1 MDLLK
6 QYKID
11 PNLIIKPTIYII
23 LGLIAYQLF
32 ALLIRSIVRKSVHK
46 ERHKQKR
53 IHTINILVLNVI
65 KYVIIIIVLA
75 KILSIYGIDVKSII
89 AGLGIAAA
97 VIGLA
102 FQDVA
107 KDFLAGMSIIMEDQ
121 YEIGDTVEINGF
133 MGEVVSLGLK
143 TTRVRNYK
151 GETLI
156 IANHT
161 ITKVI
166 NYNLN
171 HIKAIVDVSVG
182 YEHSPEEVEK
192 VILKMAKKL
201 SHKIPNTH
209 GEIEL
214 LGINELEE
222 SGVVYRVVV
231 DSVAPHHIEVQRVLR
246 KELKKALD
254 DANIK
259 IPYKQ
264 IEVHNGK

>member
-1 MDLLK
+1 MDLFDK
-6 QYKID
+6 YKID
-11 PNLIIKPTIYII
+11 PKLIIKPLIYIALAI
-23 LGLIAYQLF
+23 IVYEIF
-32 ALLIRSIVRKSVHK
+32 ALVISKIIKKNISK
-46 ERHKQKR
+46 KRHKQKR
-53 IHTINILVLNVI
+53 INTINILVLNII
-65 KYVIIIIVLA
+65 KYVIIILVIA
-75 KILSIYGIDVKSII
+75 KILSIYGIDIKSII

-102 FQDVA
+102 FQDIA
-107 KDFLAGMSIIMEDQ
+107 KDFLAGISIIMEDQ
-121 YEIGDTVEINGF
+121 YEIGDIVEINGF

-151 GETLI
+151 GQTLI

-161 ITKVI
+161 ISEVI

-171 HIKAIVDVSVG
+171 HIKAIVDVSVS
-182 YEHSPEEVEK
+182 YDYSPEEVEK

-201 SHKIPNTH
+201 SKKVPNTY

-214 LGINELEE
+214 LGIDELEE
-222 SGVVYRVVV
+222 SGVIYRVAV
-231 DSVAPHHIEVQRVLR
+231 DSKAPYQIGVERILR

-254 DANIK
+254 EANIK